1 MWIFFA
7 RFWKFFLLSR
17 RNLFLKIE
25 KSIQKCYYIKKQ
37 KTEGKNMRKNYLEIF
52 EDQFLPA
59 LKEQINLFF
68 RINPQLEV
76 VSIQFSY
83 VEQSQ
88 TWIAFLIY
96 K

>member
-1 MWIFFA
+1 M
-7 RFWKFFLLSR
+7 S
-17 RNLFLKIE
+17 
-25 KSIQKCYYIKKQ
+25 
-37 KTEGKNMRKNYLEIF
+37 KNYLEIF

-59 LKEQINLFF
+59 LKEQINYFF

-76 VSIQFSY
+76 VSVQFNY

>member
-1 MWIFFA
+1 
-7 RFWKFFLLSR
+7 
-17 RNLFLKIE
+17 
-25 KSIQKCYYIKKQ
+25 
-37 KTEGKNMRKNYLEIF
+37 MRKNYLEIF

-76 VSIQFSY
+76 VSVQFTY

>member
-1 MWIFFA
+1 
-7 RFWKFFLLSR
+7 
-17 RNLFLKIE
+17 
-25 KSIQKCYYIKKQ
+25 
-37 KTEGKNMRKNYLEIF
+37 MRKNYLEIF

-88 TWIAFLIY
+88 TWIALLIY

>member
-1 MWIFFA
+1 
-7 RFWKFFLLSR
+7 
-17 RNLFLKIE
+17 
-25 KSIQKCYYIKKQ
+25 
-37 KTEGKNMRKNYLEIF
+37 MRKNYLEIF
-52 EDQFLPA
+52 EDQFLPT

-96 K
+96 KQSQKQKKA